1 MSIRDVPVFAEHET
15 TTKDGR
21 TLRFGR
27 TELEAVANRCNRRI
41 AETGDYAA
49 LSIGHTPPAGSGLPP
64 LKAVGFAGPFRVAS
78 MSGEMGRERYAITAD
93 FHVRR
98 SEWEEAQKY
107 IARRSPELW
116 VEDTYDEMFLDPIA
130 LLGAEV
136 PRLDMGLVYSR
147 VHPGKLVEK
156 YAAVFE
162 GPGNVHIPQKD
173 YAADNCGTGDG
184 GFKAGNTCG
193 ASTSSKEKPIGKSP
207 DKGKW
212 LVSILKEWA
221 NGKEKKLS
229 SQQTQS
235 FLRTLT
241 RDPGDFGLSQE
252 DSFSLKAASEAIEH
266 ALATGRIPGQ
276 AEKWFD
282 SQSPAQKVEIL
293 GHVTKSVPPAASVD
307 EYYQEFRRLSI
318 ANSGLGITENYEA
331 EGDLMLDDQD
341 LARIVD
347 AIQQLPQWQ
356 FLESQMMQGQGA
368 EQPGVTPPTPV
379 APGAPPAAG
388 APPGAAPPPAVA
400 AAAPPPAENPIP
412 PAGAMPAAPPQA
424 AATAPAPPQVKGGG
438 LGAPGGD
445 PGLDA
450 PGGDPPQEPPDKNKE
465 KDMAYQKAC
474 YAALDAMEDEELT
487 QYMAGRKKRS
497 YAAESHVDGDD
508 QPDAEAGTY
517 DQTANEAE
525 GVKGSEHTIQ
535 EGTGG
540 PPRKESEKMAHSRS
554 SGENETLKYER
565 DALKARVAKLES
577 ESQSR
582 YQEKTDANRRA
593 RLLQLHHEGYVLDP
607 DKMME
612 RLCYSKMR
620 DDSQFDGFVDALLEN
635 TPRAPLNLDLP
646 YVEGVERYS
655 RHRPGTKSGETE
667 KYSKEDQDRAYK
679 AVMARTR
686 NAPPTTDTTGW
697 YEQELQKITNGAA
710 A

>member
-27 TELEAVANRCNRRI
+27 AELEAVANRCNRRI

-64 LKAVGFAGPFRVAS
+64 LKAVGFAGPFKVAS

-98 SEWEEAQKY
+98 TEWEEAQKY

-116 VEDTYDEMFLDPIA
+116 VEDTYEEMFLDPIA

-162 GPGNVHIPQKD
+162 GPGSVHIPQKD
-173 YAADNCGTGDG
+173 YQGE
-184 GFKAGNTCG
+184 AG
-193 ASTSSKEKPIGKSP
+193 P
-207 DKGKW
+207 
-212 LVSILKEWA
+212 
-221 NGKEKKLS
+221 
-229 SQQTQS
+229 
-235 FLRTLT
+235 
-241 RDPGDFGLSQE
+241 
-252 DSFSLKAASEAIEH
+252 
-266 ALATGRIPGQ
+266 
-276 AEKWFD
+276 
-282 SQSPAQKVEIL
+282 
-293 GHVTKSVPPAASVD
+293 
-307 EYYQEFRRLSI
+307 
-318 ANSGLGITENYEA
+318 
-331 EGDLMLDDQD
+331 MLDDQD

-347 AIQQLPQWQ
+347 AIQQLPEFVFIQ
-356 FLESQMMQGQGA
+356 SQMAASSQG
-368 EQPGVTPPTPV
+368 T
-379 APGAPPAAG
+379 APGGVPGQAPPAAPMPG
-388 APPGAAPPPAVA
+388 APAPPPAVA
-400 AAAPPPAENPIP
+400 AAAPPPADSPIT
-412 PAGAMPAAPPQA
+412 PAGAVPAAPPPA
-424 AATAPAPPQVKGGG
+424 AATMPEPPQAKDAG
-438 LGAPGGD
+438 LDAPGGE

-450 PGGDPPQEPPDKNKE
+450 PGGDPPSENDNP
-465 KDMAYQKAC
+465 KDEDDEMSFVKKFG
-474 YAALDAMEDEELT
+474 AAMMDMMEDNDLEE
-487 QYMAGRKKRS
+487 YMAGRKKRNYS
-497 YAAESHVDGDD
+497 AESKIDGDD
-508 QPDAEAGTY
+508 KPDADAGTY

-525 GVKGSEHTIQ
+525 GVGGSEHTIQ

-540 PPRKESEKMAHSRS
+540 PPRKESEKVHSSKS
-554 SGENETLKYER
+554 SGESETLKYQL
-565 DALKARVAKLES
+565 DAMKAKVAKLES

-582 YQEKTDANRRA
+582 YEEKTDANRRA

-620 DDSQFDGFVDALLEN
+620 EDSQFDGFVDAILEN

-655 RHRPGTKSGETE
+655 RHRPGTKQDTE
-667 KYSKEDQDRAYK
+667 KYSKEQQDQAYK
-679 AVMARTR
+679 NVMRR
-686 NAPPTTDTTGW
+686 VNSAPPMTDTTGW
-697 YEQELQKITNGAA
+697 LEEELSKLNGVA
-710 A
+710 